1 MVYVSIPYVPEN
13 NRIDKDLVKK
23 EMQFLEILE
32 NAKEVALAA
41 IYHNKPHGVNFED
54 KNSVDAIILES
65 LLSKMGIPYRRLK
78 KSDY

>member
-23 EMQFLEILE
+23 EIGFLEIPE
-32 NAKEVALAA
+32 NAKEVAIAA
-41 IYHNKPHGVNFED
+41 IYNQNPQGVDFAG
-54 KNSVDAIILES
+54 KYSVDAIILES
-65 LLSKMGIPYRRLK
+65 VLSKLGIPYRRLE

>member
-23 EMQFLEILE
+23 EIQCLEIPE
-32 NAKEVALAA
+32 NAKEVAIEA
-41 IYHNKPHGVNFED
+41 IYHLKPHGVDFAG
-54 KNSVDAIILES
+54 KNSVDAIILEG
-65 LLSKMGIPYRRLK
+65 LLSKMGIPYRRLE

>member
-23 EMQFLEILE
+23 EIGFLEIPE
-32 NAKEVALAA
+32 NAKEVAISA
-41 IYHNKPHGVNFED
+41 IYHKIPRGVDFAG
-54 KNSVDAIILES
+54 KYSVDAIILEDI
-65 LLSKMGIPYRRLK
+65 LGKLGIPYRRLE